1 MTPDLTKS
9 LPVDQESRGTRRAV
23 EVENLTTRHRTRAGD
38 VEILSDVSFGV
49 DPGAILGIVGES
61 GCGKSTLALALAG
74 LLPPRSATLR
84 GSILL
89 DGTEVVGLPERE
101 LRRLRGRSVG
111 FVPQDP
117 MGALNPTVT
126 VGVQLMEAPRAHLG
140 LDGPA
145 ATMLALEHL
154 EMVRLPASQ
163 ALLKSY
169 PHQLSGG
176 MRQRVMIAIALSCRP
191 ALVVAD
197 EPTTALDV
205 TVQAEVLQLFRE
217 LCRASGS
224 ALIIISHDLSVVADI
239 ADEIAVLYAGE
250 IIERS
255 ATQGVTV
262 APAHPYT
269 RELLNAVPDLTD
281 PQCRWLPLASIPG
294 KPPAVAERPT
304 GCRFAP
310 RCRQADT
317 DECHTVHSDLREVR
331 PGHWARTLHPLAA
344 PTAVPARTSSRDRP
358 AGREAPDPTRFD
370 PAMVNPQMSDDIMV
384 SVGRVSKTFGHG
396 PGSLTA
402 VDDVTLQIRAG
413 QTYGLVGESGSG
425 KSTLAHCVMQLARP
439 YQGDIVVD
447 GVSMDSLS
455 KRELRAMRR
464 RLQIIFQDARN
475 SMDTR
480 KTIGTSLVEP
490 LHIHGMTKRAEMR
503 DQVLDRI
510 EAVGL
515 NPAILQRFPS
525 QCSGGELQ
533 RACIARALLLRPKML
548 ICDEAVTSLDVSSR
562 AQVVNLLRELQ
573 VNENLTMLFISH
585 DFATITAMSDVVG
598 VMRGGR
604 LIEQGDAQ
612 QVLKHPAHAYTKQ
625 LLAAVPRLP
634 ASAAPPAHAP
644 SSGEPDQFEHA
655 RPNTPKKAHSSPEH
669 KELRP

>member
-1 MTPDLTKS
+1 MADLTKHV
-9 LPVDQESRGTRRAV
+9 PGDQETRRAV
-23 EVENLTTRHRTRAGD
+23 VVESLTTRHRTRAGD
-38 VEILSDVSFGV
+38 IGILTDVSFEV
-49 DPGAILGIVGES
+49 DQGAILGIVGES

-74 LLPPRSATLR
+74 LLPPRVATLS
-84 GSILL
+84 GSILM
-89 DGTEVVGLPERE
+89 DGTEVVGLPERQ
-101 LRRLRGRSVG
+101 LRQLRGSRVG

-126 VGVQLMEAPRAHLG
+126 VGAQLMEAPIEHLG
-140 LDGPA
+140 LDRRA
-145 ATMLALEHL
+145 ATALALEHL
-154 EMVRLPASQ
+154 EMVRLPSSPS
-163 ALLKSY
+163 LLKAY

-176 MRQRVMIAIALSCRP
+176 MRQRVMIAIAMSCRP

-217 LCRASGS
+217 LCKASGS

-250 IIERS
+250 IIERA
-255 ATQGVTV
+255 ATDAVTSS
-262 APAHPYT
+262 PAHPYT

-281 PQCRWLPLASIPG
+281 PECRWLPLASIPG
-294 KPPAVAERPT
+294 KPPAVTERPA

-310 RCRQADT
+310 RCNLSDT
-317 DECHTVHSDLREVR
+317 DECHLKHSELREVR
-331 PGHWARTLHPLAA
+331 PNHWARTLHALAA
-344 PTAVPARTSSRDRP
+344 PTSAALSRSMRATPTSPRDYPPA
-358 AGREAPDPTRFD
+358 
-370 PAMVNPQMSDDIMV
+370 SDDDVMM
-384 SVGRVSKTFGHG
+384 SVTGVSKTFGHG
-396 PGSLTA
+396 DGSLRA
-402 VDDVTLQIRAG
+402 VADVTFQVRAG

-425 KSTLAHCVMQLARP
+425 KSTLAHCVMQLTRP
-439 YQGDIVVD
+439 YQGDIVLD
-447 GVSMDSLS
+447 GVSMDSLT

-475 SMDTR
+475 SMDPR

-490 LHIHGMTKRAEMR
+490 LHIHGTTKRAQIR
-503 DQVLDRI
+503 AQVLDRI

-515 NPAILQRFPS
+515 NPAILRRYPS

-573 VNENLTMLFISH
+573 VSENLTMLFISH
-585 DFATITAMSDVVG
+585 DFATITAMSDIVG
-598 VMRGGR
+598 VMRAGQ

-612 QVLKHPAHAYTKQ
+612 QVLKRPVHSYTKQ
-625 LLAAVPRLP
+625 LLAAVPHLHT
-634 ASAAPPAHAP
+634 SAE
-644 SSGEPDQFEHA
+644 S
-655 RPNTPKKAHSSPEH
+655 SSPS
-669 KELRP
+669 PQGGVP